1 MAANVSGDRQFEG
14 PPSLVSQLLR
24 YLPRTPSHFLMLT
37 ICALVAFL
45 ALYPISWLIFGSF
58 RSGPPFEPGYF
69 TIGNYLKAYADPFV
83 YVTAKNTVIFAF
95 GQTVGAVTVGTTLA
109 WIVARTN
116 TPGRTLFEF
125 LTLILFLF
133 PLLLAVFAWTMLLS
147 PTKGLINNAL
157 VGLGFETAPFD
168 IYSMGGM
175 IFVQSLY
182 VAPLAFL
189 IIAPVF
195 ASIDSSLEESARM
208 SGAGTFK
215 TLFRVTLPLA
225 RPAIASSAVF
235 LFIVGLESFEVP
247 ILLGAPRGVFT
258 YTSLIYTEIAAKY
271 PSDYGVGTSLAM
283 SLLVTT
289 LLAIYIYR
297 RLVARSERFETVR
310 GKGHRAEPIDLGPWR
325 WLTSALCW
333 LFFVFT
339 VFMPAGIL
347 VMGSFL
353 QFFGRFD
360 RRVFDRMTLANYPE
374 VLRNPALIDAL
385 INSLLLAVIA
395 GAVCVLFSAV
405 VAYITI
411 KSKIRGRGLL
421 DGIAMLPISF
431 PATVLGLALLWAWI
445 TIPLPIYGTI
455 FILGIA
461 YITRY
466 LPLSLRTVSGGL
478 IQLSDEFEEAARM
491 SGASWF
497 YVFRRVILPLM
508 RPALAAAWLLMF
520 MIFIRELGMSVL
532 LVGTNNRVL
541 SVLMFSYYELGE
553 LGVLSTISVLLMVL
567 IILIVF
573 LARRFLG
580 ISYSRFEAGG

>member
-1 MAANVSGDRQFEG
+1 MTATKSGDRQFDER
-14 PPSLVSQLLR
+14 SNAVALLMR
-24 YLPRTPSHFLMLT
+24 FLLRTPSHFMMLT
-37 ICALVAFL
+37 IGALVAFL
-45 ALYPISWLIFGSF
+45 ALYPIGWLIFGSF
-58 RSGPPFEPGYF
+58 RSGPPFEAGFF
-69 TIGNYLKAYADPFV
+69 TIANYIKAYSDPFV
-83 YVTAKNTVIFAF
+83 FVTAKNTLIFAF
-95 GQTVGAVTVGTTLA
+95 GQTVGAVTVGTVLA
-109 WIVARTN
+109 WIIARTN
-116 TPGRTLFEF
+116 TPGRTVFEF
-125 LTLILFLF
+125 LTLVLFLF

-157 VGLGFETAPFD
+157 VGLGLGSPPFD

-195 ASIDSSLEESARM
+195 ASLDSSLEESARM
-208 SGAGTFK
+208 SGAGTVK
-215 TLFRVTLPLA
+215 TMLRVTLPLA
-225 RPAIASSAVF
+225 RPAIASAAVF
-235 LFIVGLESFEVP
+235 LFIIGLESFEVP

-258 YTSLIYTEIAAKY
+258 YTSLIYTEIAARY
-271 PSDYGVGTSLAM
+271 PANYGVGTALAM
-283 SLLVTT
+283 SLLMTT
-289 LLAIYIYR
+289 LIAIYIYR
-297 RLVARSERFETVR
+297 RLVAHSERFETVR
-310 GKGHRAEPIDLGPWR
+310 GKGHRAQPIDLGRWR
-325 WLTSALCW
+325 WLTAGLCW
-333 LFFVFT
+333 LFFTFT

-353 QFFGRFD
+353 EFFGRFNWQ
-360 RRVFDRMTLANYPE
+360 VFGRMTLANYPA
-374 VLRNPALIDAL
+374 VLNNSILLDAL

-405 VAYITI
+405 VAYIAV
-411 KSKIRGRGLL
+411 KSKVRGRGLL
-421 DGIAMLPISF
+421 EGIAMLPISF
-431 PATVLGLALLWAWI
+431 PGTVLGLALLWAWI

-478 IQLSDEFEEAARM
+478 MQLSNEFEEAARM
-491 SGASWF
+491 SGASWL
-497 YVFRRVILPLM
+497 YMFRRVILPLM

-532 LVGTNNRVL
+532 LVGTGNRVL

-553 LGVLSTISVLLMVL
+553 LPTLSTISVLLMTM
-567 IILIVF
+567 IILIVYI
-573 LARRFLG
+573 ARRFLG
-580 ISYSRFEAGG
+580 INFTRFEVT

>member
-1 MAANVSGDRQFEG
+1 MTATTSGGRQFDEG
-14 PPSLVSQLLR
+14 PNAVSLLMRFV
-24 YLPRTPSHFLMLT
+24 PRTPSHFMMLT
-37 ICALVAFL
+37 IGALVAFL
-45 ALYPISWLIFGSF
+45 ALYPIGWLIYGSF
-58 RSGPPFEPGYF
+58 RSGPPFEPGFF
-69 TIGNYLKAYADPFV
+69 TIANYLKAYADPFV
-83 YVTAKNTVIFAF
+83 YVTAKNTFIFAF
-95 GQTVGAVTVGTTLA
+95 GQTVGAVGVGTVLA
-109 WIVARTN
+109 WIIARTN

-125 LTLILFLF
+125 LTLVLFLF

-157 VGLGFETAPFD
+157 VGLGLEASPFD

-208 SGAGTFK
+208 SGAGTLK
-215 TLFRVTLPLA
+215 TMMRVTLPLA

-258 YTSLIYTEIAAKY
+258 YTSLIYTEIAARY
-271 PSDYGVGTSLAM
+271 PADYGVGTALAM
-283 SLLVTT
+283 SLLMTT
-289 LLAIYIYR
+289 LVAIYIYR

-310 GKGHRAEPIDLGPWR
+310 GKGHRAQPIDLGPWR
-325 WLTSALCW
+325 WLTSGLCW

-353 QFFGRFD
+353 QFFGRFHWK
-360 RRVFDRMTLANYPE
+360 VFDRMTLANYPA
-374 VLRNPALIDAL
+374 VLKNPVLLDAL
-385 INSLLLAVIA
+385 INSLLLAVVA

-405 VAYITI
+405 VAYIAI
-411 KSKIRGRGLL
+411 KSNIRGRGLL
-421 DGIAMLPISF
+421 EGIAMLPISF
-431 PATVLGLALLWAWI
+431 PGTVLGLALLWAWI

-478 IQLSDEFEEAARM
+478 IQLSNEFEEAARM
-491 SGASWF
+491 SGASWL
-497 YVFRRVILPLM
+497 YIFRRVILPLM

-532 LVGTNNRVL
+532 LVGTSNRVL
-541 SVLMFSYYELGE
+541 SVLMFGYYELGE
-553 LGVLSTISVLLMVL
+553 LGVLSTISVLLML
-567 IILIVF
+567 MIILIVF

-580 ISYSRFEAGG
+580 INYTRFEAGG